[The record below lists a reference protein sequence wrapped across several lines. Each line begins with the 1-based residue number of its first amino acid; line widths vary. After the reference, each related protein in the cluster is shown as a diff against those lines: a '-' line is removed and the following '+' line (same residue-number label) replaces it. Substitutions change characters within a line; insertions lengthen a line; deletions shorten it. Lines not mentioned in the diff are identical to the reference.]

1 MADIPAS
8 LEMNGPGRFAHTGPS
23 LTEDARST
31 FIESGERRAYGVLS
45 WPNLTMAAYG
55 AGWSFTVPFVGQL
68 YVAEIIC
75 LLFLPFVGWRQ
86 TLTQIRSLQVILV
99 GYLLILVGLM
109 LADFTNG
116 TTMNE
121 YLRGWANPLLAAI
134 GLVFV
139 VSVLRAKLSSVL
151 FFLFFLFLFKL
162 SFGDAGYSLGGHD
175 VDLSYDSVLLNTNN
189 FKIRFIPFLIP
200 LIVLLVFYFYR
211 FGVIYSVLI
220 SIAASVVFFVFD
232 ARASGL
238 VFFVSAIL
246 MFSRVF
252 ISRLSAGNSVLLL
265 CAFLV
270 SGQVAYVVYVDY
282 SLEYNAYGH
291 NARQLNKL
299 DNPYNPLSLLALG
312 RSEWTVAPTAIMDRP
327 VFGHGSWAVDHT
339 GKYNL
344 LRALKTDEVKRYYY
358 IAPRIRGVPTIPAH
372 SVVTTSWI
380 WGGFVGFIGFC
391 VLFVSVIRNMRTA
404 FSDPSAYTT
413 ILCIVFTSF
422 LWDVFFSPFQIIR
435 LMFPYYIGVILVLSM
450 NYQRHISDMSKHR
463 LKRNY

>member
-1 MADIPAS
+1 
-8 LEMNGPGRFAHTGPS
+8 MNEAGAF
-23 LTEDARST
+23 ARSVASADEGT
-31 FIESGERRAYGVLS
+31 SSKLSDLTGRRAYGFLS

-86 TLTQIRSLQVILV
+86 TLAQISSLWVILA
-99 GYLLILVGLM
+99 GYFLILVGLM

-121 YLRGWANPLLAAI
+121 YLRGWANPILAAV
-134 GLVFV
+134 GLLFV
-139 VSVLRAKLSSVL
+139 ASVLRAKLNSVL

-162 SFGDAGYSLGGHD
+162 SFGDAGYSLGGHN
-175 VDLSYDSVLLNTNN
+175 VDLSYDAVLLNTNN

-200 LIVLLVFYFYR
+200 LLVLLIFYVYR

-220 SIAASVVFFVFD
+220 STVASVVFFVFD

-238 VFFVSAIL
+238 IFFISAIL

-252 ISRLSAGNSVLLL
+252 ISRLSAGNSVFLL
-265 CAFLV
+265 CAFLI
-270 SGQVAYVVYVDY
+270 SGQIGYVFYVDY
-282 SLEYNAYGH
+282 SLKYNAYGH

-299 DNPYNPLSLLALG
+299 DNPYNPVSLLALG
-312 RSEWTVAPTAIMDRP
+312 RSEWTVAPTAIMDKP
-327 VFGHGSWAVDHT
+327 VFGHGSWAIDHT

-344 LRALKTDEVKRYYY
+344 LRALKTDDAQRYYY
-358 IAPRIRGVPTIPAH
+358 IAPRIGGVPTIPAH

-380 WGGFVGFIGFC
+380 WGGIIGFIGFC
-391 VLFVSVIRNMRTA
+391 VLFVSVVRNMKTA
-404 FSDPSAYTT
+404 FSDPSAYSA

-435 LMFPYYIGVILVLSM
+435 LIFPYYIGVIIIM
-450 NYQRHISDMSKHR
+450 AANYHQHVSNGAKFQAP
-463 LKRNY
+463 KNVY